1 MKLFITIG
9 ATLAGVVAAAAAI
22 DQGATCTVTI
32 VTESDFGTTEGTGDT
47 ITVNGKCQP
56 TQTGPSGCFGGQG
69 SVDVDVDGVTGGVHV
84 DGGACPSDQTCCVAL
99 A

>member
-1 MKLFITIG
+1 MKFLITI
-9 ATLAGVVAAAAAI
+9 LAVLTGVVAAVAAI
-22 DQGATCTVTI
+22 DRRAACTVTI

-47 ITVNGKCQP
+47 ITVNGNCQP

-69 SVDVDVDGVTGGVHV
+69 SVDVDVDGITGGVHV
-84 DGGACPSDQTCCVAL
+84 DGGACPSGQMCCVAL